1 MTHDLIFF
9 PDYRAANPYQELL
22 YRQLAHLH
30 PRAGTIDNALRL
42 LDHAPP
48 GRHVVFHLHWEDVLH
63 RHLADPDAA
72 AGAVHQFLAKAEDFT
87 GRGGTLF
94 WTVHNQRSHVGSHPE
109 LDRTLRQALA
119 RLADRVHVHSLAALR
134 AIRAELAL
142 APTQPVVVPHGN
154 YRPIHD
160 PRATDRDAA
169 RIRQGFAGND
179 IVLLLFGRLDA
190 YKGASALLAAFAE
203 APACLRLV
211 VAGKQIVPL
220 TPVLAAL
227 PASVRTRIT
236 VHDRFVPTAEVDRL
250 LAAADAVVLPYRAIL
265 TSGTLMLALGFGRPV
280 IAPDLPALAEIVADG
295 REALLY
301 PHDRPD
307 GLHAAL
313 LRLVELDAAGH
324 AAMAKEAAATA
335 ELYDWR
341 WIGRQMGAAILDAAM
356 HGRAV
361 RRPVQLSVPAAVPA

>member
-1 MTHDLIFF
+1 
-9 PDYRAANPYQELL
+9 LL

-30 PRAGTIDNALRL
+30 PRAGTIDDALRL

-48 GRHVVFHLHWEDVLH
+48 GRQVVFHLHWEDVLH
-63 RHLADPDAA
+63 RHLADPEAA
-72 AGAVHQFLAKAEDFT
+72 TTAVHQFLAKAEDFT

-94 WTVHNQRSHVGSHPE
+94 WSVHNQSSHVGSHPE
-109 LDRTLRQALA
+109 LDRTLRHTLA

-134 AIRAELAL
+134 AIRTELELAP
-142 APTQPVVVPHGN
+142 AQPVVLPHGN
-154 YRPIHD
+154 YRPVHD
-160 PRATDRDAA
+160 PRGTDRDGA

-179 IVLLLFGRLDA
+179 LVLLLFGRLDA
-190 YKGASALLAAFAE
+190 YKGAGALLSAFAQ

-211 VAGKQIVPL
+211 IAGKQIVPL
-220 TPVLAAL
+220 GPVLAAL
-227 PASVRTRIT
+227 PASVQARIIL
-236 VHDRFVPTAEVDRL
+236 HDRFVPAAEVDRL
-250 LAAADAVVLPYRAIL
+250 LAAADAVVLPYRTIL

-280 IAPDLPALAEIVADG
+280 IAPDLPALAEIVQDG

-307 GLHAAL
+307 GLQEAL
-313 LRLVELDAAGH
+313 LRLVELDPAGH
-324 AAMAKEAAATA
+324 AAMAKAAAATA

-341 WIGRQMGAAILDAAM
+341 WIGRQMGAAILEAAM

>member
-1 MTHDLIFF
+1 
-9 PDYRAANPYQELL
+9 
-22 YRQLAHLH
+22 
-30 PRAGTIDNALRL
+30 
-42 LDHAPP
+42 
-48 GRHVVFHLHWEDVLH
+48 
-63 RHLADPDAA
+63 
-72 AGAVHQFLAKAEDFT
+72 
-87 GRGGTLF
+87 
-94 WTVHNQRSHVGSHPE
+94 VHNQRSHIGSHPE

-134 AIRAELAL
+134 AIRAELEL
-142 APTQPVVVPHGN
+142 APAQPVVLPHGN

-160 PRATDRDAA
+160 PRGTDRDGA

-190 YKGASALLAAFAE
+190 YKGADALLSVFAE

-211 VAGKQIVPL
+211 IAGKQIVPL
-220 TPVLAAL
+220 GPVLAAL
-227 PASVRTRIT
+227 PAAVQARIT
-236 VHDRFVPTAEVDRL
+236 VHDRFVPAPEVDRL
-250 LAAADAVVLPYRAIL
+250 LAAADAVVLPYQAIL

-280 IAPDLPALAEIVADG
+280 IAPDLPALAEIVQDG

-301 PHDRPD
+301 PHHRPD
-307 GLHAAL
+307 GLLGAL

-324 AAMAKEAAATA
+324 AAMAREAAATA
-335 ELYDWR
+335 ELHDWR

-361 RRPVQLSVPAAVPA
+361 RRPVQFSVPAAVPA